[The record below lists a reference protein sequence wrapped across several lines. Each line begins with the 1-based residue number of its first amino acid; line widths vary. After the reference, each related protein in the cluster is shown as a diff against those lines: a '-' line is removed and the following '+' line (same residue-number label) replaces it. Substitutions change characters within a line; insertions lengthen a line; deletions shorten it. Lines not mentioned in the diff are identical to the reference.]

1 VEKAL
6 AEDKFKQIG
15 IEMMQEDMILRNTEK
30 LAEQRKEQIDNL
42 EKIRDAQIKTAAENA
57 DTVSIYNS

>member
-1 VEKAL
+1 MEKAL